1 MVLDKI
7 RHALATQFELDEETI
22 TADTDI
28 MADLGADSLDLVE
41 LISELEDEYSVS
53 ATDEAIYQ
61 CKTVGDLAAFI
72 EGLLS

>member
-7 RHALATQFELDEETI
+7 KELLSTQFELDIDTI

-28 MADLGADSLDLVE
+28 MTDLGADSLDVVE
-41 LISELEDEYSVS
+41 LITELEDEYGVS

-61 CKTVGDLAAFI
+61 CKTVGDLAEFI
-72 EGLLS
+72 ENLLS